1 MTQIEE
7 NKNHRPIDPRLG
19 INLIRRYIYTCFRC
33 SRYGAKAVPLKV
45 NGIKFNADFFIA
57 LRKLY
62 FAERP
67 YFRRFFELREV
78 KRIQRSGK

>member
-1 MTQIEE
+1 
-7 NKNHRPIDPRLG
+7 L
-19 INLIRRYIYTCFRC
+19 
-33 SRYGAKAVPLKV
+33 RYGAKAVPLEV
-45 NGIKFNADFFIA
+45 NGIEFDADLFTA

-78 KRIQRSGK
+78 KRIQYVQFDLTAVNLASIRRKDVWPTVKDKDYKL